1 LQELSARPIATLE
14 IQYVAVLA
22 DDKAAASILAT
33 FDPKSKRLTLKR
45 VGGFVAP
52 ADKSLQLWALPR
64 SGDPKSMGV
73 LGADAVTR
81 LTAAASDM
89 NVPALAISL
98 EPKGGVPPGSGPTG
112 PVLFKGAVIET
123 SL

>member
-1 LQELSARPIATLE
+1 
-14 IQYVAVLA
+14 
-22 DDKAAASILAT
+22 
-33 FDPKSKRLTLKR
+33 
-45 VGGFVAP
+45 
-52 ADKSLQLWALPR
+52 
-64 SGDPKSMGV
+64 MGV

-98 EPKGGVPPGSGPTG
+98 EPKGGAPSGAGPTG